1 MEVRVDKDF
10 NIQLDNNTIDQYD
23 VLLSRFKD
31 WVKYKR
37 DIKINSLL
45 ESGKRIE
52 FTVELQDNTNRLF
65 TIYVSSV
72 VDADISK
79 VNSLNNACAV
89 VKNMKFIIY
98 ENKVEKLDIKIG
110 TLTTYYGKIIYDL
123 IKADIDV
130 RLNQYID
137 SESGNII
144 GFYIND
150 RLKGA
155 A

>member
-1 MEVRVDKDF
+1 MEVRFEKDF
-10 NIQLDNNTIDQYD
+10 NIQLSDNTIEQYD
-23 VLLSRFKD
+23 MLLSRFKD
-31 WVKYKR
+31 WLKYKR

-52 FTVELQDNTNRLF
+52 FTVELQDNT
-65 TIYVSSV
+65 IYISSV
-72 VDADISK
+72 VDDDISK

-98 ENKVEKLDIKIG
+98 ENKVEKLDIKIS
-110 TLTTYYGKIIYDL
+110 TLTTYYGKIIHDL
-123 IKADIDV
+123 IRTDIDV
-130 RLNQYID
+130 KLNQYID

-150 RLKGA
+150 RLNRA

>member
-1 MEVRVDKDF
+1 MDSSRVDKEF
-10 NIQLDNNTIDQYD
+10 NIEVYNNTLDQYD
-23 VLLSRFKD
+23 KLLSSFKI
-31 WVKYKR
+31 WTQYKR
-37 DIKINSLL
+37 DLKINSIL
-45 ESGKRIE
+45 ESGRKIE
-52 FTVELQDNTNRLF
+52 FTVELENSSLFISANIDDDITN
-65 TIYVSSV
+65 
-72 VDADISK
+72 
-79 VNSLNNACAV
+79 VNSLNNACAI

-98 ENKVEKLDIKIG
+98 ENKVEKLDIKIS
-110 TLTTYYGKIIYDL
+110 TLTTYYGKIIHDL

-150 RLKGA
+150 RTKKA

>member
-1 MEVRVDKDF
+1 MEVRVNKDF
-10 NIQLDNNTIDQYD
+10 NIELDNNTIDQYD
-23 VLLSRFKD
+23 ALLSRFKD
-31 WVKYKR
+31 WLKYKR
-37 DIKINSLL
+37 DIRINSLL
-45 ESGKRIE
+45 ESGRRIE
-52 FTVELQDNTNRLF
+52 FTVELQDNT
-65 TIYVSSV
+65 IYVSSV
-72 VDADISK
+72 VDDDISK

-89 VKNMKFIIY
+89 VKDMKFIIC

-110 TLTTYYGKIIYDL
+110 TLTTYWGKIIYDL

-137 SESGNII
+137 SQSGNII

>member
-23 VLLSRFKD
+23 ALLSRFKD
-31 WVKYKR
+31 WLKYKR

-52 FTVELQDNTNRLF
+52 FTVELQDNT
-65 TIYVSSV
+65 IYISSV
-72 VDADISK
+72 VDGDISK

-110 TLTTYYGKIIYDL
+110 TLTTYYGKIIHDL
-123 IKADIDV
+123 MKADIDV
-130 RLNQYID
+130 KLNQYID

-150 RLKGA
+150 RLKRA

>member
-1 MEVRVDKDF
+1 MEVRVEKDF
-10 NIQLDNNTIDQYD
+10 NIQLSDNTIEQYD
-23 VLLSRFKD
+23 MLLSRFKD
-31 WVKYKR
+31 WLKYKR

-52 FTVELQDNTNRLF
+52 FTVELQDNT
-65 TIYVSSV
+65 IYISSV
-72 VDADISK
+72 VDDDISK

-98 ENKVEKLDIKIG
+98 ENKVEKLDIKIS
-110 TLTTYYGKIIYDL
+110 TLTTYYGKIIHDL
-123 IKADIDV
+123 IRADIDV
-130 RLNQYID
+130 KLNQYID

-150 RLKGA
+150 RLNRA

>member
-31 WVKYKR
+31 WLKYKR

-52 FTVELQDNTNRLF
+52 FTVELQDNT
-65 TIYVSSV
+65 IYVSSV
-72 VDADISK
+72 VDDDISK

-110 TLTTYYGKIIYDL
+110 TLTTYYGKIIHDL